1 MECAF
6 HDLDF
11 VLEDILLDEA
21 LRTKVKIRY
30 RDLLEKNLAL
40 PLWTTYYNTQIKRWI
55 EQTYPKLNTPPDLS
69 ASSIVRYL
77 VETYA
82 MLTGDK
88 FLFHETNRDD
98 LAVSL
103 KPLKTKNYLLKYLA
117 DEMETR
123 LPLAIGDRSEAAA
136 EPRSGDDT
144 CRPKLF
150 EEVSSLIDRCLK
162 TPAGRRPVEEAL
174 FVVSLPEQ
182 VKREFN
188 QQFLQD
194 LRTQYTKKKTLS
206 DDLLSQ
212 IETLDET
219 FFQTYEPG
227 AGAYLTAAAAPLAFL
242 NASNM
247 LGKVSQT
254 FKSKVRGGVF
264 QVKDLFLAGLPHL
277 WPELAVQSHQLSDS
291 TFNRLHQIA
300 CDSIKHEIQTILG
313 LPLPGPAESEEKET
327 GSEATPKPRRGRFA
341 PGFRGRFAP
350 ESAGWEQNLANL
362 EQMCQT
368 YDLKRV
374 VFYYTG
380 GKFVCFREDEVLH
393 DIAQNETQKYPSGFL
408 AKMKKRGIAPLPSPV
423 IGAIEREEL
432 SRQESQDNRDKHKPV
447 DFGARQNTFTEL
459 ENRFGGVS

>member
-82 MLTGDK
+82 MLTGNK

-194 LRTQYTKKKTLS
+194 LRTQYTKKKT
-206 DDLLSQ
+206 
-212 IETLDET
+212 
-219 FFQTYEPG
+219 
-227 AGAYLTAAAAPLAFL
+227 
-242 NASNM
+242 
-247 LGKVSQT
+247 
-254 FKSKVRGGVF
+254 
-264 QVKDLFLAGLPHL
+264 
-277 WPELAVQSHQLSDS
+277 
-291 TFNRLHQIA
+291 
-300 CDSIKHEIQTILG
+300 
-313 LPLPGPAESEEKET
+313 
-327 GSEATPKPRRGRFA
+327 
-341 PGFRGRFAP
+341 
-350 ESAGWEQNLANL
+350 
-362 EQMCQT
+362 
-368 YDLKRV
+368 
-374 VFYYTG
+374 
-380 GKFVCFREDEVLH
+380 
-393 DIAQNETQKYPSGFL
+393 
-408 AKMKKRGIAPLPSPV
+408 
-423 IGAIEREEL
+423 
-432 SRQESQDNRDKHKPV
+432 
-447 DFGARQNTFTEL
+447 
-459 ENRFGGVS
+459 